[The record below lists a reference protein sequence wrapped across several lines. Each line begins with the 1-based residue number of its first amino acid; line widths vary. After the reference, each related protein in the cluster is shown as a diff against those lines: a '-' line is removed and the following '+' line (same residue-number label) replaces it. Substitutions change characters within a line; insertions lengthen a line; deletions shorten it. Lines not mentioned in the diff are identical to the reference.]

1 MGRRFRLLA
10 AILTL
15 GFTLLLSG
23 TVLAKSYSIPHVAI
37 AAVLQ
42 PDGSLDV
49 TEQRTFRFD
58 GAFTHLWQVIELP
71 ERSRLHDLRLS
82 DQQGAFLQSTSQTPH
97 TYSMAQQDSNWRV
110 DWYIQAADTEVTF
123 TLTYS
128 IENAVRV
135 HQDGAELYWNLIG
148 SDWAVG
154 AGLAEVTVQLPM
166 APVDAWVEGP
176 STYQQYNGKQ
186 ITFTRR
192 DLPAEQA
199 MTARVLL
206 PLEAVPQSPL
216 KPDFQT
222 LRSVRAAEGRA
233 IDPVHFGMQASGAL
247 VLLGISA
254 WFYGRFVRRTA
265 LGRQPAE
272 QRHPLPPAAVAALM
286 GQPATA
292 AFRAT
297 LLDLALRGAMN
308 VEAAGED
315 DWLFTRYPAAM
326 AGHERAALE
335 LFFGGAD
342 SMYLSEWKVTRGMD
356 SENHRRLKAWY
367 GDVAKQIPAQWRI
380 PYRLGPYLAVAGGA
394 ALTFLTFPGPGRWL
408 SGVSSAGLLV
418 LALAQ
423 RQYTEEGYRQIAAW
437 KAERK
442 RLKQSYQ
449 VEDLPVAAALGLKLA
464 SQSDPTHSLAYDIRD
479 YRLDWYYSTC
489 LLIDNSY
496 AAPASDSSSDS
507 GGGGGG
513 DGGGGGGAE

>member
-1 MGRRFRLLA
+1 MGRRYRLLA

-15 GFTLLLSG
+15 GFTLLVSG
-23 TVLAKSYSIPHVAI
+23 TVLAKSYSIPHVVI

-82 DQQGAFLQSTSQTPH
+82 DQQGAFLQSTSQTPR
-97 TYSMAQQDSNWRV
+97 TYSMARQDSNWRV
-110 DWYIQAADTEVTF
+110 DWYIQAADTEGTF
-123 TLTYS
+123 TLTYR
-128 IENAVRV
+128 IENAVRM

-154 AGLAEVTVQLPM
+154 AGLAEVAIQLPM

-206 PLEAVPQSPL
+206 PLE
-216 KPDFQT
+216 
-222 LRSVRAAEGRA
+222 
-233 IDPVHFGMQASGAL
+233 
-247 VLLGISA
+247 
-254 WFYGRFVRRTA
+254 
-265 LGRQPAE
+265 
-272 QRHPLPPAAVAALM
+272 AVAALM

-342 SMYLSEWKVTRGMD
+342 SLYLSEWKVTRGMD

-367 GDVAKQIPAQWRI
+367 GEVEKQIPARWRT
-380 PYRLGPYLAVAGGA
+380 PYQLGPYLAVAGGA

-408 SGVSSAGLLV
+408 SGVASAVLLV

-464 SQSDPTHSLAYDIRD
+464 AQSDPTDSLAYDIRD
-479 YRLDWYYSTC
+479 YRLDWYYSTW

-507 GGGGGG
+507 GG